1 MPKAP
6 TKTNLTANSAQILNA
21 IHDSATET
29 YRSMVPRANSEDIA
43 SIKEIGNIVMNYTA
57 LTNEFLTALYN
68 RIARVIITSKTYYNP
83 WEIFKKGLVEYG
95 ESIEE
100 IVIVTTRAGSH
111 RRIPQHAHPFTGIMF
126 RVGLGRMHRRK

>member
-68 RIARVIITSKTYYNP
+68 RIARVIITSKH
-83 WEIFKKGLVEYG
+83 I
-95 ESIEE
+95 I
-100 IVIVTTRAGSH
+100 TR
-111 RRIPQHAHPFTGIMF
+111 
-126 RVGLGRMHRRK
+126 GRYLKRALWNMVKA